1 MQVPPTSKWGQDSV
15 YCRKTLPSGLVIKKS
30 KIPQAGLGVFATTF
44 FPVRTR
50 FGPYKGR
57 KETDRIVAYE
67 SGYCWQV
74 SPIPDLCEK

>member
-1 MQVPPTSKWGQDSV
+1 M

-74 SPIPDLCEK
+74 SPSPHLCEK